1 MDAERFVARDTK
13 TALERVKAKLGPDA
27 LILSTQRSDSGI
39 EITAIS
45 GSVITD
51 DKAKGVTSPSTES
64 VNEITLGYLDRELKA
79 LRDVLY
85 NALGER
91 NWQEASGR
99 EPVLSA
105 VEQRLHTLGLSKLAI
120 DEAKV
125 NVDFAKGLNSSW
137 SAVLAN
143 LTSSIDLASDA
154 AASLN
159 ATPTAV
165 IGGTSGC
172 RSLTCQHLIE
182 KSIRDN
188 VKPSQFLVISHTQDP
203 SGALIDFCK
212 RKGIKRIQVTS
223 MSEVR
228 RCLKRAG
235 GRRKVVIETE
245 DLKPGLGVNDPVLE
259 LFADRELTVEA
270 VLVVSAIH
278 QSEFLRSI
286 DQHTKHLPVIG
297 AVISRTCEAISLGA
311 ILDFFILG
319 ELSLI
324 GVIRQRDTVVQRITA
339 SGLVNLAKRLARERV
354 EERKLKSSI
363 SAYSRTALVL

>member
-27 LILSTQRSDSGI
+27 LILSTQRSDSGV
-39 EITAIS
+39 EVSAIS
-45 GSVITD
+45 GEVVTGD
-51 DKAKGVTSPSTES
+51 EAKGVTSFSTES

-91 NWQEASGR
+91 SWQEASGKA
-99 EPVLSA
+99 PVSSA
-105 VEQRLHTLGLSKLAI
+105 VKQRLHTLGLSKPAI
-120 DEAKV
+120 DEATV
-125 NVDFAKGLNSSW
+125 NVDFAKGLNSAW

-143 LTSSIDLASDA
+143 LISSIELASHTAVSLTA
-154 AASLN
+154 A
-159 ATPTAV
+159 PKAV

-172 RSLTCQHLIE
+172 RSLTCQNLIE

-188 VKPSQFLVISHTQDP
+188 GKSSQILVISYTQDP

-212 RKGIKRIQVTS
+212 RKGIKRIQVAS

-235 GRRKVVIETE
+235 SRKKVVIETG
-245 DLKPGLGVNDPVLE
+245 DLNLGLGINDPVLE
-259 LFADRELTVEA
+259 LFVDRELIVEA
-270 VLVVSAIH
+270 VLVAPAIH
-278 QSEFLRSI
+278 QSEILRSVH
-286 DQHTKHLPVIG
+286 QHTRHLPVIG
-297 AVISRTCEAISLGA
+297 AVISRTCEATSLGA

-319 ELSLI
+319 EISLI
-324 GVIRQRDTVVQRITA
+324 GVIRQRDTVVHRITA
-339 SGLVNLAKRLARERV
+339 SGLVNFAKRLIRERV
-354 EERKLKSSI
+354 QERKLKSSI
-363 SAYSRTALVL
+363 STYSRTA